1 MGAQWDVGQD
11 TRLFSTRSLQEARL
25 GFSQCGGLRVAG
37 LLNRVAGFRQRA
49 TVEAARLLN
58 F

>member
-11 TRLFSTRSLQEARL
+11 PWFFSTWSLHEARL

-37 LLNRVAGFRQRA
+37 LLNMVAGFLQNA
-49 TVEAARLLN
+49 TVKAARLLN